1 MRFLEW
7 IGFMFHN
14 LSLREITSEAWSCLQ
29 PPTAF
34 IFSKCWRLQL
44 HSNTDT
50 SKIQRN
56 MLLHCSGRWRTEGAN
71 LSCLRVHHPC
81 IRFLVL
87 DSLCKFPE
95 WLMPVQRH
103 PNKTSSPD
111 PDKMKVAEKHVKPC
125 PRESSLV
132 FTLWHCRQWTPRY
145 LPSNW
150 SKKKSK
156 SQQGKGKNCLSL
168 NMMLSLLLVCPSHNT
183 QHHQT
188 WLL

>member
-56 MLLHCSGRWRTEGAN
+56 MLLHCSGRWGTEGAN

-81 IRFLVL
+81 ICFLVL

-125 PRESSLV
+125 PRESSVWFSHYGIAGNELHA
-132 FTLWHCRQWTPRY
+132 TYQATGQ
-145 LPSNW
+145 
-150 SKKKSK
+150 KKKVKVSR
-156 SQQGKGKNCLSL
+156 GKGRI
-168 NMMLSLLLVCPSHNT
+168 VFH
-183 QHHQT
+183 
-188 WLL
+188 